1 MGKRRRLL
9 YADACGL
16 GRRGLRGDER
26 RGGPALWERLGRG
39 ACAAGARSQ
48 RAADASRKCCW
59 KAGRDGT
66 SAPRMARMRRR
77 ARVRGVN
84 VDRPKRSRMAITAWA
99 ASNCRGD
106 DISPP
111 RATCA
116 TRAACMA
123 GERGER
129 DNCDMSS
136 AAPKS
141 DDIERAGETCPHV
154 RRDGRRDIGRARRD
168 VARASRFQRKRKACN
183 LEIRCGDG
191 RRDTPDVR
199 GPARMPRAFAVTRA
213 TDASRDRRSGSP
225 CGPVSRSKRHRR
237 RGSPR

>member
-26 RGGPALWERLGRG
+26 RGGPALRERLGRG
-39 ACAAGARSQ
+39 ACAAGVRSQ

-59 KAGRDGT
+59 KAGRDGA

-99 ASNCRGD
+99 ASNCRGWMTYRR
-106 DISPP
+106 
-111 RATCA
+111 RAQ
-116 TRAACMA
+116 RARRAWA

-141 DDIERAGETCPHV
+141 DDIERAGETCPRA
-154 RRDGRRDIGRARRD
+154 RRDGRWDIGRARRD

>member
-26 RGGPALWERLGRG
+26 RGGPALRERLGRG
-39 ACAAGARSQ
+39 ACAAGVRSQ

-59 KAGRDGT
+59 KAGRDGA

-99 ASNCRGD
+99 ASSCRGGD

-111 RATCA
+111 RA

-129 DNCDMSS
+129 GNCDMSS

-141 DDIERAGETCPHV
+141 DDIERTGETCPHV
-154 RRDGRRDIGRARRD
+154 RRDEAPVHRPRAPRRRAGIAISAQEEGVQSRNSMRRRPPRYARRSRAGAHA
-168 VARASRFQRKRKACN
+168 ARF
-183 LEIRCGDG
+183 
-191 RRDTPDVR
+191 RRH
-199 GPARMPRAFAVTRA
+199 A
-213 TDASRDRRSGSP
+213 RDRRFA
-225 CGPVSRSKRHRR
+225 RSALRIAMRA
-237 RGSPR
+237 GFS